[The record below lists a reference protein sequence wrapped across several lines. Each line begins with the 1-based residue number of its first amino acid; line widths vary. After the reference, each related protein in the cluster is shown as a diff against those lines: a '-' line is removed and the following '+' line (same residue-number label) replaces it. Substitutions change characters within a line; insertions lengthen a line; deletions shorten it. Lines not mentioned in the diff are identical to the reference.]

1 MDKKTTEEALQ
12 KTGKGLKGVV
22 GEFKEFISK
31 GNVLDMAVGLI
42 VGSAFTAI
50 VNSLVDDILMPV
62 IGTVLVGINFSSLG
76 ITIPWGNHPFIAIGS
91 FLNTIITFLLTALCV
106 FLIVKTM
113 NMFRRKQEEK
123 PAPPKPSK
131 EEQLLTEIRDLLAA
145 QQIDLVIKLE
155 DWKKENEYDRLGL
168 EDEYAEF
175 LGNKVACHSLPIRPG
190 RNLAVICETAAV
202 NHRQKKMGY
211 NAAQELY
218 RRVQE
223 NITKGHDDD
232 D

>member
-1 MDKKTTEEALQ
+1 MKNRKVYVTTFCGVAVAMNIVLGIITSALGIPLYLDTLGTVLSAAILGPVPGIIVGALSNII
-12 KTGKGLKGVV
+12 TGLIYSVSDIPFCLV
-22 GEFKEFISK
+22 
-31 GNVLDMAVGLI
+31 NMAVGLI

-113 NMFRRKQEEK
+113 NIFRRKQEEK

-145 QQIDLVIKLE
+145 QQGRPIQKDE
-155 DWKKENEYDRLGL
+155 KKN
-168 EDEYAEF
+168 
-175 LGNKVACHSLPIRPG
+175 N
-190 RNLAVICETAAV
+190 
-202 NHRQKKMGY
+202 
-211 NAAQELY
+211 
-218 RRVQE
+218 
-223 NITKGHDDD
+223 
-232 D
+232 

>member
-1 MDKKTTEEALQ
+1 MSKKDKSEKKKSIFA
-12 KTGKGLKGVV
+12 
-22 GEFKEFISK
+22 EFREFVSR

-145 QQIDLVIKLE
+145 QQGKPIQKDE
-155 DWKKENEYDRLGL
+155 KKN
-168 EDEYAEF
+168 
-175 LGNKVACHSLPIRPG
+175 N
-190 RNLAVICETAAV
+190 
-202 NHRQKKMGY
+202 
-211 NAAQELY
+211 
-218 RRVQE
+218 
-223 NITKGHDDD
+223 
-232 D
+232 